1 MARRDDDPGA
11 TCGMWR
17 ATEPAVIQFLNI
29 VYTLAAFVM
38 LLLIGQ
44 LLVRVL
50 SFGRHEENAVY
61 RFLRFLVSP
70 VTKMVRRITP
80 GKIDDRHVPVVAF
93 FLLFWLCFAL
103 AIYLPTMAG
112 AQR

>member
-1 MARRDDDPGA
+1 M
-11 TCGMWR
+11 
-17 ATEPAVIQFLNI
+17 IQLLNI

-70 VTKMVRRITP
+70 VTRVVRRITP
-80 GKIDDRHVPVVAF
+80 TKVDDRHVPVVTF
-93 FLLFWLCFAL
+93 LLLFWLCVAL
-103 AIYLPTMAG
+103 AVYLPGLVG
-112 AQR
+112 ASR

>member
-1 MARRDDDPGA
+1 M
-11 TCGMWR
+11 
-17 ATEPAVIQFLNI
+17 IQLLNI

-70 VTKMVRRITP
+70 VTRVVRRITP
-80 GKIDDRHVPVVAF
+80 TKVDDRHVPVVTF
-93 FLLFWLCFAL
+93 LLLFWLCVAL
-103 AIYLPTMAG
+103 AVYLPRLVG
-112 AQR
+112 ASR

>member
-1 MARRDDDPGA
+1 M
-11 TCGMWR
+11 
-17 ATEPAVIQFLNI
+17 IQLLNI

-38 LLLIGQ
+38 LLLVGQ

-70 VTKMVRRITP
+70 VTKVVRRITP
-80 GKIDDRHVPVVAF
+80 SRVDDRHVPVVTF

-103 AIYLPTMAG
+103 AVYLPTLVG
-112 AQR
+112 ASR

>member
-1 MARRDDDPGA
+1 M
-11 TCGMWR
+11 
-17 ATEPAVIQFLNI
+17 IQLLNI

-38 LLLIGQ
+38 LLLVGQ

-70 VTKMVRRITP
+70 VTKVVRKITP
-80 GKIDDRHVPVVAF
+80 AKIDDRHVPVVTF
-93 FLLFWLCFAL
+93 LLLFWVCFAL
-103 AIYLPTMAG
+103 AVYLPTLAG
-112 AQR
+112 VPR

>member
-1 MARRDDDPGA
+1 VGQ
-11 TCGMWR
+11 TR
-17 ATEPAVIQFLNI
+17 APDVIQLLNI
-29 VYTLAAFVM
+29 VYTLASFVM

-70 VTKMVRRITP
+70 VTKVVRRITP
-80 GKIDDRHVPVVAF
+80 SRVDDRHVPVVAF
-93 FLLFWLCFAL
+93 FLLFWVCFAL
-103 AIYLPTMAG
+103 AVYLPTMVG
-112 AQR
+112 ASR

>member
-1 MARRDDDPGA
+1 
-11 TCGMWR
+11 
-17 ATEPAVIQFLNI
+17 VIQLLNI

-38 LLLIGQ
+38 LLLVGQ

-70 VTKMVRRITP
+70 VTKVVRRITP
-80 GKIDDRHVPVVAF
+80 ARIDDRHVPVVTF
-93 FLLFWLCFAL
+93 FLLFWVCFAL
-103 AIYLPTMAG
+103 AVYLPTLAG
-112 AQR
+112 VSR

>member
-1 MARRDDDPGA
+1 VGQ
-11 TCGMWR
+11 TR
-17 ATEPAVIQFLNI
+17 APDVIQLLNI
-29 VYTLAAFVM
+29 VYTLASFVM

-70 VTKMVRRITP
+70 VTKVVRRITP
-80 GKIDDRHVPVVAF
+80 SRVDDRHVPVVTF
-93 FLLFWLCFAL
+93 FLLFWVCFAL
-103 AIYLPTMAG
+103 AVYLPTMVG
-112 AQR
+112 ASR

>member
-1 MARRDDDPGA
+1 M
-11 TCGMWR
+11 
-17 ATEPAVIQFLNI
+17 IQLLNI

-38 LLLIGQ
+38 LLLVGQ

-70 VTKMVRRITP
+70 VTRVVRRITP
-80 GKIDDRHVPVVAF
+80 SRVDDRHVPVVTF
-93 FLLFWLCFAL
+93 LLLFWVCVAL
-103 AIYLPTMAG
+103 AVYLPRLAG
-112 AQR
+112 VSR

>member
-1 MARRDDDPGA
+1 M
-11 TCGMWR
+11 
-17 ATEPAVIQFLNI
+17 IQLLNI
-29 VYTLAAFVM
+29 VYTLASFVM

-70 VTKMVRRITP
+70 VTKVVRRITP
-80 GKIDDRHVPVVAF
+80 SRVDDRHVPVVAF
-93 FLLFWLCFAL
+93 FLLFWVCFAL
-103 AIYLPTMAG
+103 AVYLPTMVG
-112 AQR
+112 ASR